1 MTEKGKEDG
10 SVTETLEEKV
20 QEMVTDA
27 REETGGSSADGVID
41 TLKGGLQTVKGA
53 YSTVTGGVAKAW
65 QTLGEWK
72 DQGTP
77 LRKVFKTARLDL
89 EDAAAKARER
99 AACRQTEMSK
109 SMQKMAEERKA
120 RFKEFDES
128 GALTKCSEIKKQHPE
143 LVVGGFTLAVALPS
157 ALAGRRAFFRNGAR
171 ALVLSSA
178 VVYGG
183 AWMKRRGLTP
193 PQLFGSDD
201 SEAPRPQ

>member
-1 MTEKGKEDG
+1 MAKKGKEDG
-10 SVTETLEEKV
+10 SVAETLEEKV
-20 QEMVTDA
+20 QELATDA
-27 REETGGSSADGVID
+27 KEETSGSTSSPGVLD
-41 TLKGGLQTVKGA
+41 TLKGGFQTI
-53 YSTVTGGVAKAW
+53 TGGMGMAG

-77 LRKVFKTARLDL
+77 LRRMFKTARLDL
-89 EDAAAKARER
+89 EDATAKAREK
-99 AACRQTEMSK
+99 AACRQTKMRENL
-109 SMQKMAEERKA
+109 QKMAEERQA
-120 RFKEFDES
+120 RFKEFDKS

-183 AWMKRRGLTP
+183 AWMKRRGLIP
-193 PQLFGSDD
+193 PQLVGSDD
-201 SEAPRPQ
+201 SEAPPPQ